1 MRTTIGQRGLTLGA
15 TVAVAA
21 LVLAACGSSNN
32 ALAPPPATGSSSPGT
47 ITIGSANFPEN
58 VLLADIYA
66 GALKAKGVNVTTKLS
81 IGAREVYIPALKDGS
96 IDLIPEYNGTLL
108 AYFTQ
113 SKIPDGVSTSAQVY
127 DALVKTIPPDL
138 EILEQSAAEDKD
150 TLAVTRA
157 TADNFN
163 LRSISDLTGR
173 AQDLTIAAGPEFAKR
188 RTGIPGLQS
197 VYGLTFKEFKP
208 LDAGGPLT
216 VAALKSGA
224 VDVGNI
230 FSTDSVLKT
239 EGFVA
244 LSDPKNLFLAENIVP
259 LIRKSKNNATVTAAL
274 NAVSAKL
281 TTQNLTDALARVK
294 VDKANPEAVAADFLA
309 QQGLS

>member
-32 ALAPPPATGSSSPGT
+32 ALAPPPVTGSSSPGT

-157 TADNFN
+157 TADKFN